1 MLPPDA
7 VDPGTRARGFG
18 GGSASRS
25 KSYVDAWEGAG
36 LVARVVLARVDSFG
50 REDPG
55 TGWSRLPCLSGDRD
69 FVRAERRLAM
79 PGLMANGLAD
89 ATGTSAGV
97 AEGASVGLVE
107 RSRIGKAEVRG
118 LSATWP
124 CRGAAL
130 GRRR

>member
-7 VDPGTRARGFG
+7 VDPARARDFG
-18 GGSASRS
+18 GASASRS
-25 KSYVDAWEGAG
+25 LAKSYDVACEGAG

-50 REDPG
+50 REDPA
-55 TGWSRLPCLSGDRD
+55 TGRSRLPFLSGD

-79 PGLMANGLAD
+79 PGLIANVLAGG
-89 ATGTSAGV
+89 TGTSAG
-97 AEGASVGLVE
+97 AAGGASVGLVE
-107 RSRIGKAEVRG
+107 RNRVGKPEVRG
-118 LSATWP
+118 LSTT